1 MMMLLHSTRR
11 AAQSAEPQTTR
22 AIVPDRPRGLL
33 PFSVR
38 KPVAAA
44 AVAALLLG
52 ATLPIAQHAGAQVD
66 SAVGWMERA
75 PAPGDESTEVVLDG
89 TELPAG
95 APTVAVDEI
104 TVAYD
109 PTAQEQVEPYDP
121 HAGEQT
127 GR

>member
-1 MMMLLHSTRR
+1 MIVQLLSTRL
-11 AAQSAEPQTTR
+11 AAQSAQPQTARTI
-22 AIVPDRPRGLL
+22 APHRPRGLL

-38 KPVAAA
+38 KPIAAA
-44 AVAALLLG
+44 AVVALLLG
-52 ATLPIAQHAGAQVD
+52 ATLPIAPHAGAQVD
-66 SAVGWMERA
+66 SAVGWMEQA
-75 PAPGDESTEVVLDG
+75 PTPGDASTEVVLDG

-95 APTVAVDEI
+95 APSIAVDEI
-104 TVAYD
+104 TIAYD

>member
-1 MMMLLHSTRR
+1 MILQLLSPRL
-11 AAQSAEPQTTR
+11 AALSAQPQTTR
-22 AIVPDRPRGLL
+22 TMAPDRPRGLL

-44 AVAALLLG
+44 AVAALPLG
-52 ATLPIAQHAGAQVD
+52 ATLPIAQHAGAQVE
-66 SAVGWMERA
+66 SAVGWVEQA
-75 PAPGDESTEVVLDG
+75 PTPGDESTEVVLDG

-95 APTVAVDEI
+95 APIVAVDEI
-104 TVAYD
+104 AIAYD
-109 PTAQEQVEPYDP
+109 PTAQQQVEPYDP